1 MTWLGDQLSRIA
13 DDMPERDLATKA
25 LEVHQRRRRN
35 VVALAAATVV
45 VVTLLAATVGL
56 RALPGQPRA
65 AARPDAPP
73 ELTTVRVGVMPTV
86 ESAPVYVALANDYF
100 KEEGLT
106 VEPTVITGPAVGP
119 VLLERGSLD
128 LAQTDYLTVMAMNAA
143 RERVKVVAS
152 MYRAAPGSFAIV
164 VDAKSK
170 IRTAEDLKGKKVA
183 VPNLMV
189 LQSLMLEA
197 VLKQAGLERKD
208 VRRIEI
214 TYPMMLD
221 ALKSGRV
228 DAAILA
234 EPFVTLARES
244 RRTRVLE
251 DPATRQLAGLYTAGV
266 AASDE
271 WIGANP
277 RTLAAF
283 QRALANAQ
291 RLIASDPQQ
300 VRDAVSRY
308 ARPSDMRITEATA
321 AKLSLGS
328 YPARL
333 DHAEL
338 RRIADL
344 GFAYGWFERPVDLGK
359 VIVKGG

>member
-1 MTWLGDQLSRIA
+1 
-13 DDMPERDLATKA
+13 MPERDLATKA
-25 LEVHQRRRRN
+25 LEVRQRRRRN
-35 VVALAAATVV
+35 VVAPAAATVV

-56 RALPGQPRA
+56 RALPTQPRA

-73 ELTTVRVGVMPTV
+73 ELTTIRVGVMPT
-86 ESAPVYVALANDYF
+86 A
-100 KEEGLT
+100 
-106 VEPTVITGPAVGP
+106 
-119 VLLERGSLD
+119 ERGSLD
-128 LAQTDYLTVMAMNAA
+128 LAQTDYLTVMARNAA

-189 LQSLMLEA
+189 LQTLMLEA
-197 VLKQAGLERKD
+197 VLKQAGLERKN

-228 DAAILA
+228 DAAVLA

-251 DPATRQLAGLYTAGV
+251 DPATRQLAGLHTAGM

-277 RTLAAF
+277 RTLA
-283 QRALANAQ
+283 
-291 RLIASDPQQ
+291 
-300 VRDAVSRY
+300 VRC
-308 ARPSDMRITEATA
+308 PAT
-321 AKLSLGS
+321 
-328 YPARL
+328 
-333 DHAEL
+333 
-338 RRIADL
+338 
-344 GFAYGWFERPVDLGK
+344 
-359 VIVKGG
+359 